1 MLVANVV
8 SSLKEK
14 ENIKSL
20 FFSFTCNLFL
30 CKLISLEQEKKK
42 RTSSLSKIVIIFY
55 DAF

>member
-1 MLVANVV
+1 MLVANIV

-42 RTSSLSKIVIIFY
+42 RTSSLNKIVIIFY